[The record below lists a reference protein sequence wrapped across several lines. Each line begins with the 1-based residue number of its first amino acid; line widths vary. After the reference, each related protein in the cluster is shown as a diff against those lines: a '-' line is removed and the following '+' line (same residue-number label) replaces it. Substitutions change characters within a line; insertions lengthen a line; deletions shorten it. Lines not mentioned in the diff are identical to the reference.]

1 MTKEAM
7 LKEMFLE
14 LGQVDLKAI
23 GRSRGFDPQTMASP
37 QLMQHVFLSE
47 QGVAAALAS
56 LSEAELLG
64 LHLLNC
70 MQDEV
75 DLEFFRK
82 LYPESVP
89 RNSYYGSYTE
99 RFHGLFQQV
108 KTQLIRRGVL
118 LFGTLT
124 ANEGRGVVLQ
134 RRRFRFPEVFASL
147 LPAPFKASKLSTAAA
162 PQYRREL
169 LRQKV
174 TEILPEAAA
183 SSAKAA
189 SKEGRW
195 GLAEGELLFGG
206 QPFRAERLEAWRARQ
221 YDAAVGYTNKAL
233 PKALLPVPLLLYALS
248 RLRADE
254 WLAPGEVL
262 PLWQMA
268 LDRVKVPHP
277 QAVCEAGFQWA
288 CLEKAEQEGAS
299 YYRLP
304 QQADAEAAT
313 PPEAFLDVRE
323 VARVRICLERAP
335 LAALAWLGEI
345 SRFEAAGGE
354 LWARPNLLKISH
366 ASDKALV
373 DPVVCWLCEHHPA
386 FRSTMETVKERR
398 GKVIVHENLL
408 VARVSDLALKV
419 MLEKK
424 FGGPGQ
430 LVALDAGFVAF
441 PTGLLPELASWMK
454 KSGHVIKSTR
464 ENPINDLYPDG
475 RPPLHC

>member
-47 QGVAAALAS
+47 QGVVAALAS
-56 LSEAELLG
+56 LSEAEFLG
-64 LHLLNC
+64 LHILNC
-70 MQDEV
+70 VQDEV
-75 DLEFFRK
+75 GLEFFRK
-82 LYPESVP
+82 MYPDSTP
-89 RNSYYGSYTE
+89 RSPFYGTYTE
-99 RFHGLFQQV
+99 QFKALFQQV
-108 KTQLIRRGVL
+108 KTQLVRRGLL

-124 ANEGRGVVLQ
+124 ANESDGAVLQ
-134 RRRFRFPEVFASL
+134 RRRFRFPEAFASL
-147 LPAPFKASKLSTAAA
+147 LPAPFKASKLTTVAV

-174 TEILPEAAA
+174 TEILPGATAA
-183 SSAKAA
+183 STKAA
-189 SKEGRW
+189 SEEGRW
-195 GLAEGELLFGG
+195 HLAEGELLFGG
-206 QPFRAERLEAWRARQ
+206 QPFRVERLEAWRSRQ
-221 YDAAVGYTNKAL
+221 FEVAVGYTNKAL
-233 PKALLPVPLLLYALS
+233 PKALLPVPLLRYALS
-248 RLRADE
+248 RLREDE
-254 WLAPGEVL
+254 WLVPSEVL
-262 PLWQMA
+262 PLWKMVLA
-268 LDRVKVPHP
+268 GAKAPDP

-304 QQADAEAAT
+304 QQADAEAASA
-313 PPEAFLDVRE
+313 PEAFLDVRDA
-323 VARVRICLERAP
+323 ARVRICLEHMP
-335 LAALAWLGEI
+335 LSALARLGDI

-366 ASDKALV
+366 APDQALV
-373 DPVVCWLCEHHPA
+373 DPVVCWLREHHPA
-386 FRSTMETVKERR
+386 FRSTMETVEKRR

-408 VARVSDLALKV
+408 VARVSDLGLKV

-430 LVALDAGFVAF
+430 LVALAAEFVAF
-441 PTGLLPELASWMK
+441 PKGLLPELASWMK

-464 ENPINDLYPDG
+464 ADES
-475 RPPLHC
+475 H